1 VRVPPINNMRNS
13 VLLFCGLI
21 FAACLGL
28 IYRSSFRP
36 GSSGHPAP
44 EANPPV
50 QRSDPL
56 LGDSEPAAPRE
67 PQVPEWETR
76 FWKIASEPA
85 WLQSQ
90 EELEEL
96 VGSMTDDQIRDA
108 LDKLGTD
115 QSGAGII
122 FGRLLVRRWAE
133 KSPAEAAQWVAGLPD
148 NSFGHAAFKEVVIPW
163 AEKDLDGAVGWVQ
176 QLPEGG
182 NKTAAELSLAAAAAN
197 QQDAVTAINL
207 TASLPPS
214 PERDSVLNYSV
225 RQWATTDKDSAVAW
239 INQVEDPALRE
250 KMLGEVA
257 VNMGAQDPVAAAEF
271 VATAMPDGQDRNNAT
286 VEIIRFWA
294 SSAPADAASWVEQ
307 FPEGQ
312 LRNAAMENLIDVWGK
327 DDLSQAGAWLDG
339 LPAGSSRDK
348 ALNSY
353 ATFLDGSSAKDDN
366 H

>member
-13 VLLFCGLI
+13 VLPFCGLI

-36 GSSGHPAP
+36 GSSGHPVP

-108 LDKLGTD
+108 LDKLGAD
-115 QSGAGII
+115 QANADII

-133 KSPAEAAQWVAGLPD
+133 KSPAEAAQWVASLPD
-148 NSFGHAAFKEVVIPW
+148 NGFGHAAFKAVVIPW

-182 NKTAAELSLAAAAAN
+182 NKTAAELSLAAEAAN

-207 TASLPPS
+207 TANLPPS

-225 RQWATTDKDSAVAW
+225 RQWATADQSSAVSW
-239 INQVEDPALRE
+239 INQIQDPALRE
-250 KMLGEVA
+250 QMLENVTVDLA
-257 VNMGAQDPVAAAEF
+257 VQDPFNAATMATTALTPGPGQNNAVLNIVQFWAAAEPDQAAAW
-271 VATAMPDGQDRNNAT
+271 VA
-286 VEIIRFWA
+286 
-294 SSAPADAASWVEQ
+294 Q
-307 FPEGQ
+307 FPEGD
-312 LRNAAMENLIDVWGK
+312 LRAAAMENLVEVWQK
-327 DDLSQAGAWLDG
+327 SDPDAASAWVRTVLQ
-339 LPAGSSRDK
+339 
-348 ALNSY
+348 
-353 ATFLDGSSAKDDN
+353 
-366 H
+366 